1 MTMTNKV
8 QFSQQVRDKEE
19 RLATQRVDSMVARF
33 RDMNIR
39 QDALQ
44 FSKNQLEALSAS
56 VLDVLYSNPRDAF
69 KFMPLNTEVPDGATE
84 WSYRQIQ
91 DLGAAAIVADGATD
105 RPLVDQDLTKT
116 TFDVFEMGSGYTFTV
131 GDQARS
137 GAILEFPYV
146 QQKARLAATTIAL
159 AHNQFA
165 MLGGGGVTNGPAAV
179 TGFLTNATVI
189 TNKPTPVDADWSS
202 SGVTGDGAYNTIS
215 QGIVEVSSGSDG
227 VHAATDAVLSTTIY
241 NTVSSLL
248 MGDGSAWGSSQ
259 TVLSALRQNHPE
271 ITFHRSESCTGQGT
285 GGIDRNVLYERG
297 SDNAEY
303 VASVV
308 YDESQAINAGF
319 RWTVHSR
326 GRAVGCVIKRPLAM
340 VYLDITV

>member
-8 QFSQQVRDKEE
+8 KFSQQVQDKEE
-19 RLATQRVDSMVARF
+19 RLATQRVDSMMARF
-33 RDMNIR
+33 RDNIR

-44 FSKNQLEALSAS
+44 FSKNQLEHLQKNI
-56 VLDVLYSNPRDAF
+56 VDVLYSNPRDAF
-69 KFMPLNTEVPDGATE
+69 KFLPLNTEVADGATE
-84 WSYRQIQ
+84 WSYRMIA
-91 DLGAAAIVADGATD
+91 DLGAAAVVADGATD
-105 RPLVDQDLTKT
+105 RPLVENDLTKT
-116 TFDVFEMGSGYTFTV
+116 THDVFEFGAGFTFTI

-159 AHNQFA
+159 AHNQFGL
-165 MLGGGGVTNGPAAV
+165 LGGTAVTNGPAAV
-179 TGFLTNATVI
+179 TGFFTNATVI
-189 TNKPTPVDADWSS
+189 ANKPTPVDADWSS

-215 QGIVEVSSGSDG
+215 QGIVEVSSGSSG
-227 VHAATDAVLSTTIY
+227 VHAATDAILSTTIY

-271 ITFHRSESCTGQGT
+271 ITFHRSESLTGQGT
-285 GGIDRNVLYERG
+285 GGIDRNVIYERG
-297 SDNAEY
+297 VDNAEY
-303 VASVV
+303 VASVI
-308 YDESQAINAGF
+308 YDESEALNSGF
-319 RWTVHSR
+319 RWTVMCR
-326 GRAVGCVIKRPLAM
+326 GRAVGTVMKRPLAC